1 MKYLKKLIIF
11 LLTLEAKAVLW
22 RFRPKIIA
30 VVGSV
35 GKTSTKD
42 AIYTALKDSVN
53 VRKNEKSFNSDI
65 GAPLT
70 ILGLQNGWNSPLLW
84 AKNLL
89 LGLVQLC
96 SLRYPSWLVLE
107 VGADMPHDVERL
119 AKWIRPHIVVVTSL
133 PDIPVHVEFFESPEA
148 LIKEDL
154 SIIQYM
160 RKGGMLII
168 NADEAKTAK
177 VIEEYKVQTM
187 TYGSVPSANVR
198 FDSDSIVYDHVD
210 GIPVPTGVSCKIA
223 YNGNTVPLGLHGVLG
238 ITHIYPL
245 VAALAVGLSMQIPFL
260 TMTTALSTHQAPR
273 GRMNIIGGKNGVTI
287 LDDTYNSSPVAVE
300 RALETLVAIETPGNK
315 IAVLGDMLDL
325 GKYTESEHARIGTLV
340 ATHNITYLVAV
351 GMHSKHTAEAARKAG
366 MQSERVMHVNTSD
379 EAAEIVAPLLK
390 AGDVMLVKGSQG
402 VRTERVVAACMANPA
417 WREKLLVRQELA
429 WEKR

>member
-1 MKYLKKLIIF
+1 MKYIKNFIIF
-11 LLTLEAKAVLW
+11 LLKLEAKAVLW
-22 RFRPKIIA
+22 RFKPKIIA

-42 AIYTALKDSVN
+42 AIYTALKDSVH
-53 VRKNEKSFNSDI
+53 VRKNQKSFNSDI

-70 ILGLQNGWNSPLLW
+70 ILNLHNGWNSPLLW
-84 AKNLL
+84 AKNIV
-89 LGLVQLC
+89 LGFI
-96 SLRYPSWLVLE
+96 SLFSRTYPAYLVLE
-107 VGADMPHDVERL
+107 VGTDEPHGVERL

-154 SIIQYM
+154 SIIKYM

-187 TYGSVPSANVR
+187 TYGSVSSANVR
-198 FDSDSIVYDHVD
+198 FDNQAIAYDQID

-223 YNGNTVPLGLHGVLG
+223 HNGNTVPLSLHGVLG
-238 ITHIYPL
+238 VTHIYPL
-245 VAALAVGLSMQIPFL
+245 AAALAVGLSMQIPFL
-260 TMTTALSTHQAPR
+260 TMTSALSTHQAPR
-273 GRMNIIGGKNGVTI
+273 GRMNIISGKNGSTI
-287 LDDTYNSSPVAVE
+287 IDDTYNSSPVAVE
-300 RALETLVAIETPGNK
+300 RALETLVAITTPGNK

-325 GKYTESEHARIGTLV
+325 GKYTEAEHKRIGELV
-340 ATHNITYLVAV
+340 ATHTITYLVAIGV
-351 GMHSKHTAEAARKAG
+351 HSKHTAEAALRAG
-366 MQSERVMHVNTSD
+366 MQPDRVMHANTSD
-379 EAAEIVAPLLK
+379 EAVEMMGSLLK
-390 AGDVMLVKGSQG
+390 AGDIVLVKGSQG
-402 VRTERVVAACMANPA
+402 VRTERVVATLMANPA
-417 WREKLLVRQELA
+417 LREQLLVRQELA